1 MTELPNVNA
10 STIKQMQAIAQTP
23 EDGPVFM
30 LNLNKYSTAANF
42 PNGALYKEYVQ
53 SINRLVAEV
62 EGKILWQTPIN
73 GQVVGSQDIDEVLGV
88 WYPSHKA
95 FLNIRNVPSSAK
107 NMELRD
113 KAVQSANLHWCD
125 AYTVMRYP

>member
-1 MTELPNVNA
+1 
-10 STIKQMQAIAQTP
+10 MQAVAQTKDDP
-23 EDGPVFM
+23 PVFM

-42 PNGALYKEYVQ
+42 PNGALYVDYMQ

-62 EGKILWQTPIN
+62 EGKILWQTPVN

-95 FLNIRNVPSSAK
+95 FLDI
-107 NMELRD
+107 
-113 KAVQSANLHWCD
+113 
-125 AYTVMRYP
+125 

>member
-1 MTELPNVNA
+1 MSELPNVNA
-10 STIKQMQAIAQTP
+10 STIKQMQAVAQTK
-23 EDGPVFM
+23 DDAPVFM

-42 PNGALYKEYVQ
+42 PNGALYMDYMQ

-62 EGKILWQTPIN
+62 EGKILWQTPVN

-95 FLNIRNVPSSAK
+95 FLDIRNVPSSAK
-107 NMELRD
+107 NMELRN
-113 KAVQSANLHWCD
+113 KAVQSANLHWCN
-125 AYTVMRYP
+125 AYTVKRYP